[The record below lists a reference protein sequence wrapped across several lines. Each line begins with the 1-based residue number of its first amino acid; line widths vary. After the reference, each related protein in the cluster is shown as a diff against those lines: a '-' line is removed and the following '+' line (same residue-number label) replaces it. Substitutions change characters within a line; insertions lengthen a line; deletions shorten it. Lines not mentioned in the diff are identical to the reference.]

1 MTTYRIERARDSQDL
16 ARIAAQ
22 TIASHLDLALDQRD
36 RAQLA
41 LSGGSTPAV
50 AYGLL
55 GQEHLPW
62 ERVDVFLGDERWV
75 DADDAS
81 SNARMLRQTLLHQA
95 PGSHAAFHPV
105 PTVGLPTPE
114 DSAAAFQ
121 AAIQKVCPGEPP
133 IFDLMVLGLG
143 EDGHTASLFPGTEA
157 PTVTDR
163 WTTVGRGKGL
173 ERITLTAPVLSA
185 SRQVIF
191 LVSGAGKAQALARLL
206 DPAESPQRTPAK
218 LVTPRTEVL
227 VLADEAAL
235 AGGAA
240 AG

>member
-16 ARIAAQ
+16 ARMAAQ
-22 TIASHLDLALDQRD
+22 TIASYLDLALDQRD

-75 DADDAS
+75 DGADAS
-81 SNARMLRQTLLHQA
+81 SNARMLRQTLLLQA

-105 PTVGLPTPE
+105 PTVSLQTPE
-114 DSAAAFQ
+114 YSAGAFQ

-191 LVSGAGKAQALARLL
+191 LVSGAGKAQALSRLL

>member
-16 ARIAAQ
+16 ARMAAQ
-22 TIASHLDLALDQRD
+22 TIASYLDLALDQRD

-62 ERVDVFLGDERWV
+62 KRVDVFLGDERWV
-75 DADDAS
+75 DADDPS

-105 PTVGLPTPE
+105 PTVSLPTPE
-114 DSAAAFQ
+114 DSATAFQ
-121 AAIQKVCPGEPP
+121 AAIEKVCPGEPP

-157 PTVTDR
+157 PMVTDR

>member
-1 MTTYRIERARDSQDL
+1 MTHYRIERASDGQTL
-16 ARIAAQ
+16 ARLAAQ

-75 DADDAS
+75 DAEDAS
-81 SNARMLRQTLLHQA
+81 SNARMLRQTLLKDG
-95 PGSHAAFHPV
+95 PGSKAAFHPV
-105 PTVGLPTPE
+105 PTVSLPTPE
-114 DSAAAFQ
+114 ESAASFAS
-121 AAIQKVCPGEPP
+121 AIQRVCPGEPP

-157 PTVTDR
+157 PTITDR

-185 SRQVIF
+185 ARQVIF
-191 LVSGAGKAQALARLL
+191 LVSGSGKVQALSRLL
-206 DPAESPQRTPAK
+206 DPSESPDRTPAK
-218 LVTPRTEVL
+218 LVTPRNEVL

-235 AGGAA
+235 AGVTA

>member
-16 ARIAAQ
+16 ARMAAQ
-22 TIASHLDLALDQRD
+22 TIASYLDLALDQRD

-105 PTVGLPTPE
+105 PTVSLPTPE
-114 DSAAAFQ
+114 DSAVAFQ
-121 AAIQKVCPGEPP
+121 AASEKVCPGEPP

>member
-143 EDGHTASLFPGTEA
+143 EDGHTASLFPGTDA
-157 PTVTDR
+157 LAVTDR
-163 WTTVGRGKGL
+163 WTAVGRGMGL

-185 SRQVIF
+185 SRQVLF
-191 LVSGAGKAQALARLL
+191 LVSGEGKRQALRRLL
-206 DPAESPQRTPAK
+206 DPAESPARTPAK
-218 LVTPRTEVL
+218 LVRPSSEIIVL
-227 VLADEAAL
+227 TDLAASDHP
-235 AGGAA
+235 
-240 AG
+240 

>member
-16 ARIAAQ
+16 ARMAAQ
-22 TIASHLDLALDQRD
+22 TIASYLDLALDQRD

-105 PTVGLPTPE
+105 PTVSLPTPE
-114 DSAAAFQ
+114 DSAVAFQ
-121 AAIQKVCPGEPP
+121 AAIEKVCPGEPP

>member
-16 ARIAAQ
+16 ARMAAQ
-22 TIASHLDLALDQRD
+22 TIASYLDLALDQRD

-81 SNARMLRQTLLHQA
+81 SNARMLRQTLLQQA

-105 PTVGLPTPE
+105 PTVSLPTPE
-114 DSAAAFQ
+114 DSAAVFQ
-121 AAIQKVCPGEPP
+121 AAIEKVCPGEPP

-143 EDGHTASLFPGTEA
+143 EDGHTASLFPGTDA

-191 LVSGAGKAQALARLL
+191 LVSGAGKAQALSRLL

>member
-16 ARIAAQ
+16 ARLASQ
-22 TIASHLDLALDQRD
+22 TISSHLDLALDQRD

-75 DADDAS
+75 AGEDPS
-81 SNARMLRQTLLHQA
+81 SNARMLRQTLLKQG

-105 PTVGLPTPE
+105 PTVTLPTPD

-121 AAIQKVCPGEPP
+121 SAIQKVCPGEPP

-227 VLADEAAL
+227 VLADESAL
-235 AGGAA
+235 AEGAA